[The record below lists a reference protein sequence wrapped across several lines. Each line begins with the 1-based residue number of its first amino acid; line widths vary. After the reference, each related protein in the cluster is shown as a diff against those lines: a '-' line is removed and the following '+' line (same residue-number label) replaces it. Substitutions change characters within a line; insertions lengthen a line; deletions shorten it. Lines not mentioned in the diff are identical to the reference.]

1 MNTTKQKLE
10 ILLLYSFSVT
20 VSTGVVLLLLLF
32 ASETGPFPTSR
43 NTAVQAGFL
52 IFTLAMVLTTFRTS
66 PLSFLDRAVSILL
79 FYVTFS
85 VIVGLI
91 FIFLYFPIPHY

>member
-20 VSTGVVLLLLLF
+20 VSTGVVLLLLF